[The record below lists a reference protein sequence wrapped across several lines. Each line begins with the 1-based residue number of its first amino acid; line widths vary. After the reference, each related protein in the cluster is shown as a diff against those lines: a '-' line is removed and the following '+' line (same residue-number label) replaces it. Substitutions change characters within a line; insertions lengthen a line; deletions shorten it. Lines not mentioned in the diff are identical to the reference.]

1 MDSLIDSITR
11 DYVLLAGAAQ
21 RDPSGGLINAI
32 YLRLSTPLGSYWANP
47 TLGSRLHEL
56 AREKDTPG
64 VAKLAG
70 QYAVQALAPI
80 IANGRAT
87 EINVSTERQAGRP
100 SGRPSGQLIL
110 LIEVLAA
117 NGETLTFKHPVQ
129 VI

>member
-1 MDSLIDSITR
+1 MDTLINPHTR
-11 DYVLLAGAAQ
+11 DYELLAGAAQ

-56 AREKDTPG
+56 AREKDIAS

-70 QYAVQALAPI
+70 QYAEQALAPI
-80 IANGRAT
+80 IADGRAT
-87 EINVSTERQAGRP
+87 AINVSTERQAKR
-100 SGRPSGQLIL
+100 LAL
-110 LIEVLAA
+110 LIEAHAA
-117 NGETLTFKHPVQ
+117 NGDTLTFKHPVQ